1 MLFGRKER
9 IAHRLEGIESNTAP
23 VLVSGGLV
31 ANRMLEEDRPRY
43 TRASDPGEA
52 QLRGKNTLSS
62 ASYVVLRELFT
73 FEKFKRNSKGRA
85 NRVQVTPPFFMFIKM
100 FSVTA

>member
-1 MLFGRKER
+1 MFFGRKER
-9 IAHRLEGIESNTAP
+9 IAHRLEGIESTTAP

-52 QLRGKNTLSS
+52 QLRGKNMLSS
-62 ASYVVLRELFT
+62 ASYVALREIFT
-73 FEKFKRNSKGRA
+73 FDE
-85 NRVQVTPPFFMFIKM
+85 V
-100 FSVTA
+100 